1 MAQRGGGRSEGRSAP
16 RLTNNAGSIPSGS
29 ASGPITSGVQ
39 FSCSKE
45 ALDQY
50 FRSMTPDTGPI
61 DVKVTC
67 DAVSA
72 PFDKIGPGILVNHSQ
87 YLAEKHLD

>member
-1 MAQRGGGRSEGRSAP
+1 
-16 RLTNNAGSIPSGS
+16 
-29 ASGPITSGVQ
+29 
-39 FSCSKE
+39 
-45 ALDQY
+45 
-50 FRSMTPDTGPI
+50 MTPDTGPI

-72 PFDKIGPGILVNHSQ
+72 PFDKIGPGILVTHSQ